1 MEDSGVMRSLRSLD
15 AAGKVDV
22 KRALVLRTASNY
34 AMQPDGVTAAE
45 FYFGDR
51 APSGALDE
59 GASPFEVCAESCPL
73 CLLVFFLAMCVPSL
87 SWQTI
92 GFFQSK
98 EGNSNKARRF
108 PLAQASLE
116 SAWVLANTVAE
127 ELVRGWDDEQYAT
140 APPSL

>member
-59 GASPFEVCAESCPL
+59 GASPFEVCAETCPL

-92 GFFQSK
+92 QFK
-98 EGNSNKARRF
+98 EGNANKPRRF
-108 PLAQASLE
+108 LPAQASLE
-116 SAWVLANTVAE
+116 TAWVLANTVAE